1 MMLNPKSYAAVSKAS
16 VVSAAPP
23 QPAAVP
29 KPKLSTAPSMMSTDL
44 KPSVA
49 SKLAVNTTSLKVKL
63 PCVQLLVIDR
73 WIGISSCVY
82 ILSRFARR
90 RRRGQPRR
98 PSWTT
103 TRRLTRVEVTLTR
116 SRSRTSRSR
125 QRRQRCTLTRK
136 HLGLTL
142 CASANSISGSAHSS
156 APCTSSPR
164 ASTQASF
171 PLILRSA
178 VLVCTYVT
186 CSGR

>member
-1 MMLNPKSYAAVSKAS
+1 MPPHIRSLSYPTLTLTHCSPFSSPHFAGAVAITHRGKRRRYQREGAASPIWHAHLS
-16 VVSAAPP
+16 PTYILRILHPRSSTPLSPLPYTSRAALLSVSAR
-23 QPAAVP
+23 
-29 KPKLSTAPSMMSTDL
+29 
-44 KPSVA
+44 
-49 SKLAVNTTSLKVKL
+49 
-63 PCVQLLVIDR
+63 CIH
-73 WIGISSCVY
+73 
-82 ILSRFARR
+82 RR
-90 RRRGQPRR
+90 RRRCRPR
-98 PSWTT
+98 P
-103 TRRLTRVEVTLTR
+103 TRVGVTLTR
-116 SRSRTSRSR
+116 YPSRISKSR

-142 CASANSISGSAHSS
+142 CASANSISSSAHSS